1 MRTNDAN
8 LNKGL
13 KKFKSISLS
22 ELNAKASFLKRIDRK
37 YLLTYNQ
44 FLEIL
49 GELKNDF
56 KVLEISG
63 KKANRVQVIARNHNR
78 NHRG

>member
-8 LNKGL
+8 LNKSL
-13 KKFKSISLS
+13 KKFKAISLS

-49 GELKNDF
+49 SDLKNDF
-56 KVLEISG
+56 KVLEI
-63 KKANRVQVIARNHNR
+63 
-78 NHRG
+78 

>member
-8 LNKGL
+8 LNKNL
-13 KKFKSISLS
+13 KKFKAISLS
-22 ELNAKASFLKRIDRK
+22 ELNATASFLKRIDRK

-49 GELKNDF
+49 PELKNDF
-56 KVLEISG
+56 KVLEID
-63 KKANRVQVIARNHNR
+63 
-78 NHRG
+78 